1 MLYDIY
7 MTTLNDFLI
16 SININVTEGNINS
29 NKLQQNEISEI
40 SRHCSHNIS
49 IKENS

>member
-1 MLYDIY
+1 MLYYIY

-16 SININVTEGNINS
+16 SRNINVTEGNINS

-40 SRHCSHNIS
+40 LRNNNFKILW
-49 IKENS
+49 K

>member
-1 MLYDIY
+1 

-16 SININVTEGNINS
+16 SRNINVTEGNINS

-40 SRHCSHNIS
+40 LRNNNFKILW
-49 IKENS
+49 K